1 MKVIFTIGCI
11 FMHFGAVVYAQQTQA
26 TDSLESTSEIK
37 VLEEVIVT
45 DSRVPLKRS
54 QSGKPVIKIKEKEIA
69 QFQGLGLSALLKQY
83 AGIEIIGSQAYAG
96 QNKTV
101 SLRGGRNRQV
111 VLLVDGIRISDP
123 SRIDNDF
130 DLNYFTLDQIA
141 SIEIVKGASS
151 TLYGSSAATGVINI
165 TTKKNSKGFQVQL
178 HNAIGTNR
186 AQKGADA
193 PAYFQ
198 QHLQLSQG
206 TESVQ
211 ANVYLSHQ
219 RQEGMSAVLGTEN
232 DPYSQLNFG
241 GSLFTKPSEAMD
253 FTLQF
258 EHAKINSSYDNSFPL
273 EDAPYQFLTTQD
285 RVSFASNYAYSKGT
299 LALRL
304 GHQSVSRDFQSDYPF
319 STQANN
325 TQLDLFNTYTIGKRL
340 YSVIGGLFQRNTA
353 AYDENQNATQWDLY
367 ANFVALFSDRFR
379 VNVGSR
385 WNHHNA
391 YGSYLT
397 YQINP
402 SFQLIQKENKALKWM
417 GSIGTAFISPS
428 LYQLYDPYSGNPDL
442 QPEQSKSYETG
453 FEYTS
458 SKWSTSILYFKRN
471 ENPSLVYDLNTYRY
485 QNSTVEAN
493 YFGSEFQAS
502 GRLTPKLSLN
512 QQITLTETEGGDLR
526 NLPCISA
533 QTLAVYQLATE
544 WNLSGRWQMVGKRLN
559 LNQIKELD
567 PYQLLHLSIQKTWKQ
582 HPLVAYLHL
591 TNLLNTSYV
600 ELEGYTSRGRNLV
613 LGIQYRFP

>member
-1 MKVIFTIGCI
+1 
-11 FMHFGAVVYAQQTQA
+11 MHYGAFLYAQQTQA
-26 TDSLESTSEIK
+26 IDSLDSTLEIK
-37 VLEEVIVT
+37 KLDEVVVT

-130 DLNYFTLDQIA
+130 DINYLTLDQIA

-165 TTKKNSKGFQVQL
+165 TTKKTAKGFEVQL
-178 HNAIGTNR
+178 HNLIGTNR
-186 AQKGADA
+186 VQKGTYNL
-193 PAYFQ
+193 AYFQ

-206 TESVQ
+206 TEKVQ
-211 ANVYLSHQ
+211 SNIYLSNQ
-219 RQEGMSAVLGTEN
+219 RQEGMSAVIGTEK
-232 DPYSQLNFG
+232 DPYNQFNFG
-241 GSLFTKPSEAMD
+241 GSLFTKPIENID

-258 EHAKINSSYDNSFPL
+258 EHAEINSSYDNSFPL
-273 EDAPYQFLTTQD
+273 EDALFQFLTTQD
-285 RVSFASNYAYSKGT
+285 RVSLASNYTYSKGT

-304 GHQSVSRDFQSDYPF
+304 GHQSVLRDFQSDYPF

-325 TQLDLFNTYTIGKRL
+325 TQLDIFNTYTLGKHI
-340 YSVIGGLFQRNTA
+340 YSIIGGLFQRNNA
-353 AYDENQNATQWDLY
+353 SYDEDQNATQLDLY
-367 ANFVALFSDRFR
+367 ANFVTIFTDRFR
-379 VNVGSR
+379 INFGSR
-385 WNHHNA
+385 WNYHNA
-391 YGSYLT
+391 YGSHLT

-428 LYQLYDPYSGNPDL
+428 LYQLYDSYSGNSEL

-453 FEYTS
+453 FEFTS
-458 SKWSTSILYFKRN
+458 SKWSSSILYFMRN
-471 ENPSLVYDLNTYRY
+471 ENPSLIYDLSTYRY
-485 QNSTVEAN
+485 QNSIAEAN
-493 YFGSEFQAS
+493 YFGWEFQANS
-502 GRLTPKLSLN
+502 TINSKINLS
-512 QQITLTETEGGDLR
+512 QQITLVDTEGGDLR
-526 NLPCISA
+526 NLPYFSA
-533 QTLAVYQLATE
+533 QTFATYQLTSD
-544 WNLSGRWQMVGKRLN
+544 WNLTGRFQMVGSRLG
-559 LNQIKELD
+559 LIQEKELD
-567 PYQLLHLSIQKTWKQ
+567 PYQLIHFSIQKTWKQ
-582 HPLVAYLHL
+582 HPLITYLHV
-591 TNLLNTSYV
+591 TNLLDSYYI
-600 ELEGYTSRGRNLV
+600 ELEGYTSKGRNLIV
-613 LGIQYRFP
+613 GLQYRFP